1 MFCIREQNLVLNKF
15 LKLRQLKILPQDTSS
30 NEQIL
35 SLSFFVAFY
44 KMKIHVNVKNLD
56 VQFSVFV
63 LTIVLFKA
71 VELLLHVL
79 VHVHFA
85 NITGV

>member
-15 LKLRQLKILPQDTSS
+15 LKLRQLKILPQDKSS

-56 VQFSVFV
+56 VQFSIFV

-71 VELLLHVL
+71 VELLLL

>member
-56 VQFSVFV
+56 VQFSIFV
-63 LTIVLFKA
+63 LTVVLFKA
-71 VELLLHVL
+71 VELLLL